1 MMGIFNRLLNVFHL
15 DEWGVKM
22 LDQLSKKITIALVA
36 LFTYSTIITVFIS
49 IFDEEKFLSFS
60 SLWLTFFM
68 LSAPMFLVVGVAVA
82 FLLDKINI
90 TTVGKAIGTTLLG
103 GVLVLPYSAYLFEIQ
118 LSNVFNYFLFGA
130 VAGLMFYLVQFLFG
144 KFLYLTNN

>member
-1 MMGIFNRLLNVFHL
+1 MGIFNRLLNVFHL

-82 FLLDKINI
+82 FLLDKINF

>member
-36 LFTYSTIITVFIS
+36 LFTYSTIITIFIS

-82 FLLDKINI
+82 FLLDKINF